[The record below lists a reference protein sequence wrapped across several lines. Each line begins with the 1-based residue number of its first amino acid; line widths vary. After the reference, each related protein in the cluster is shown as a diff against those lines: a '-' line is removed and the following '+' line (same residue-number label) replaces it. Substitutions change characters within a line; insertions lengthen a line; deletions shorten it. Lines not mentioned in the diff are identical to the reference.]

1 MPAIKKEIGKID
13 PLDAQ
18 LGERLRLARTM
29 REMSQG
35 TLGKLNDLTFQQIQ
49 KYEKGA
55 NRISVSRL
63 VRIAQCM
70 DMPVTW
76 FLETLSGDERNTA
89 SAPYFMDMTTLNQ
102 RETQELLRAYFGIED
117 HTARRFF
124 REIMMLVSMHGINK
138 QEKRHA

>member
-1 MPAIKKEIGKID
+1 MPSAKQTTGKID
-13 PLDAQ
+13 PIDVN

-29 REMSQG
+29 RGMSQEK
-35 TLGKLNDLTFQQIQ
+35 LGKLNGLTFQQIQ

-63 VRIAQCM
+63 VHMAECL
-70 DMPVTW
+70 DAPVNW
-76 FLETLSGDERNTA
+76 FLEKLRGDGKGKLA
-89 SAPYFMDMTTLNQ
+89 SSEIDMTVLNQ

-124 REIMMLVSMHGINK
+124 REIMMLMAAARDMKH
-138 QEKRHA
+138 

>member
-1 MPAIKKEIGKID
+1 MPSAKHTTGKID
-13 PLDAQ
+13 PIDVN

-29 REMSQG
+29 RDMSQEK
-35 TLGKLNDLTFQQIQ
+35 LGKLNCLTFQQIQ

-63 VRIAQCM
+63 VHMAECL
-70 DMPVTW
+70 DVPVNW
-76 FLETLSGDERNTA
+76 FLEKISGDGKSKSA
-89 SAPYFMDMTTLNQ
+89 SSEIDMTVLNQ

-124 REIMMLVSMHGINK
+124 REIMALMAAA
-138 QEKRHA
+138 RH